1 MVWVRALRTEIKFG
15 SSPDRGRRGATTWAA
30 LERELLRFHGEVATQ
45 GRLQAIR
52 GVVKNGNDPRRLVR
66 RIACDQ
72 MEGTPPL
79 IAEMVSRKPSGRAS
93 IGEKGTGESK
103 YWQIPVDLVEAGEAL
118 CPGSSR
124 WENAALWELATPV
137 LPSLEQIR
145 STVAELMYRMD
156 LHTPSLDD
164 YRELL
169 PQKKFAAVSSLT
181 RAQVI
186 KRYAIS
192 LQLIAKHPSADALS
206 LLALLVADSFLS
218 DEQSLLE
225 LHCAAFHRAVEQFL
239 SNPLMADIQDEFRS
253 WISVPILTTQWV
265 ESGKEFHTPSITEPF
280 VTLDMWDRFLLK
292 NPSDS
297 LKVLYK
303 SSKRSAY
310 SRARADGTA
319 ADMPETLPPPRSR

>member
-1 MVWVRALRTEIKFG
+1 MGRPADSPIDRLQRMVWVRALRTEIKFG
-15 SSPDRGRRGATTWAA
+15 ASPDGGRRGATTWAA
-30 LERELLRFHGEVATQ
+30 LERELLRVHGEVATQ

-72 MEGTPPL
+72 MGGTPPL

-93 IGEKGTGESK
+93 IGEKGTGKSK

-124 WENAALWELATPV
+124 WENAALWGLATPV
-137 LPSLEQIR
+137 LPPLEQIR
-145 STVAELMYRMD
+145 STMAELMYRMD

-181 RAQVI
+181 KAQVI
-186 KRYAIS
+186 KRYATS
-192 LQLIAKHPSADALS
+192 LKLIAKHPAADALS

-218 DEQSLLE
+218 DEQPLLE

-253 WISVPILTTQWV
+253 WISSPILNTHWAPACCQRRAAA
-265 ESGKEFHTPSITEPF
+265 SGSPKTFSDPATPCTS
-280 VTLDMWDRFLLK
+280 
-292 NPSDS
+292 
-297 LKVLYK
+297 
-303 SSKRSAY
+303 
-310 SRARADGTA
+310 
-319 ADMPETLPPPRSR
+319 